1 MIGKIQ
7 KLDKKAKFEMLAT
20 TLALAIF
27 VVLVVNVLISIVYV
41 LELIKAPDFEAIWF
55 SFERGYYTINS
66 KKMGAPIALNFIGV
80 LFLWILMV
88 FHTLR
93 SINKSI
99 SYIL

>member
-7 KLDKKAKFEMLAT
+7 KLDKKAKIELLAT

-27 VVLVVNVLISIVYV
+27 VVLIVNVLISIVYV
-41 LELIKAPDFEAIWF
+41 LELIKAPDFETIWF

-66 KKMGAPIALNFIGV
+66 KKMGVPIALNFIGV

-88 FHTLR
+88 FHTLK